1 VTLARRARA
10 RLRPLGRLVERE
22 NRRFDERYGIDAE
35 GYAEPEDL
43 TVEGDAGTGF
53 SYVAT
58 PVRLARWWLRELP
71 ADPAQFTFV
80 DMGSGKGRVLALA
93 AEHGFGRVVGVEFAS
108 ELHEIAVRN
117 AAAARAHGLDFE
129 PLLGDAAEFQFP
141 DTPLVAHFNNPFA
154 ESVMQRVLANLAR
167 SYESH
172 PRPVVVVYQQLTVE
186 EDRHSTRNLVLLD
199 DVPYL
204 RGRSLER
211 RGLIDRRVL
220 APFTARLYE
229 SAEVG

>member
-10 RLRPLGRLVERE
+10 RIRPLERLINFE

-43 TVEGDAGTGF
+43 TVEGEPRTGF
-53 SYVAT
+53 TYVAT
-58 PVRLARWWLRELP
+58 PVRLGRWWLRELP
-71 ADPAQFTFV
+71 VDPARFTFV

-93 AEHGFGRVVGVEFAS
+93 AAHGFGRVIGVEFAR

-117 AAAARAHGLDFE
+117 AGAARARGLDFE
-129 PLLGDAAEFQFP
+129 PILGDAAEFEFP
-141 DTPLVAHFNNPFA
+141 DAPLVAHFNNPFA
-154 ESVMQRVLANLAR
+154 ESVMRRVLTNLAR

-199 DVPYL
+199 DLPFL
-204 RGRSLER
+204 RGRSLAR
-211 RGLIDRRVL
+211 RGLVDRRVL

-229 SAEVG
+229 SVEVG